1 MEMIAG
7 RDFPFSFC
15 TLIHNSW
22 YILHTYCLMLFIIK
36 WYKQKMFKLCDTIY
50 GKYGNQG
57 DNISRW
63 KKMSYSINLEKGLLQ
78 GGIMAL
84 NVLIQQ
90 LPYIICRNHL
100 NALTDWEK
108 PAICKHN
115 VNKHS

>member
-1 MEMIAG
+1 MEK
-7 RDFPFSFC
+7 DS
-15 TLIHNSW
+15 N
-22 YILHTYCLMLFIIK
+22 
-36 WYKQKMFKLCDTIY
+36 
-50 GKYGNQG
+50 
-57 DNISRW
+57 
-63 KKMSYSINLEKGLLQ
+63 SINLEKGLLQ

-84 NVLIQQ
+84 DVLVQQ